1 MRKLLLLAALTLTAC
16 ALVPVAAMA
25 ASPLDAVNADIA
37 KLTSDVQIKHDTVVA
52 DAQKLQADATS
63 LLGTSDK
70 KAARATIKADAK
82 KLTTDWHSLL
92 ATCLADRAQL
102 RSDIAAARQAG
113 AGDHGQLRLL
123 VRQANLSIRATNLEM
138 RAAVA
143 RARAAVVGLRA
154 SFRAAGEQAPVV
166 PLPPATTP

>member
-1 MRKLLLLAALTLTAC
+1 MRKFLLLAALTLTAC
-16 ALVPVAAMA
+16 AIVPVAALA
-25 ASPLDAVNADIA
+25 ATPIDTVKADLA
-37 KLTSDVQIKHDTVVA
+37 KLTADVQTKHDAVVA

-63 LLGTSDK
+63 LVGTSDK
-70 KAARATIKADAK
+70 KAARATIKADAQ

-92 ATCLADRAQL
+92 SVCLADRAQL
-102 RSDIAAARQAG
+102 RADIAAARL
-113 AGDHGQLRLL
+113 AGDGGHGRLHLL

-154 SFRAAGEQAPVV
+154 SFRAAGLPAPSV
-166 PLPPATTP
+166 PLPPATP